1 MKSFLAVVQVEN
13 PPPSKSTTDMKPDP
27 EEIGFVHGLINTWVV
42 SQQQK
47 ATHDSFLLSGC
58 QTSP

>member
-27 EEIGFVHGLINTWVV
+27 EEIGFRTRANQYLGGLT
-42 SQQQK
+42 
-47 ATHDSFLLSGC
+47 ATKGY
-58 QTSP
+58 T